1 MKKILLFITG
11 LMLAVCASAQV
22 YLRGNG
28 DASYSVNEEFLFTD
42 NGDGTHTL
50 TKSFELKSDFKIA
63 TSDWSVFN
71 FGSAGEEAKVGT
83 IRVLNGTDNNVSVS
97 SLINVT
103 SMTLD
108 TNANTL
114 TIVGEN
120 AGEITY
126 SSWTICGVGEL
137 LGDAWSPASTINV
150 MTESDGVYTL
160 IKKNVSL
167 SSDFI
172 TDADNPEKATL
183 GYGYKVVA
191 DAQWGIKEYP
201 ADGTNQFVKISKDG
215 IYDIIF
221 TFNPSTKELSASA
234 TLISE
239 SGNNNTDDEE
249 HPESGA
255 VNVLYYSY
263 DSRNMTATVD
273 YCANCTGSIVI
284 PASITIETG
293 YDEFEYETYS
303 VTRIGTNAFSGRS
316 GLTSI
321 TIPNSVTSIGDYA
334 FSRCSGLTSII
345 IPSSVTFIAVGA
357 FSGCSGLTSI
367 IIPSSVTEISGSAFE
382 DCSGL
387 TSVTI
392 PNSVTSIG
400 VSAFFGCSGLTS
412 ITIPNGVTEISH
424 SAFEDCSGLTS
435 VTIPNS
441 VTRIGTDAFYG
452 CSSLTSVTIGDNV
465 SDISCTA
472 FLRCINLTNFNIS
485 LGNKS
490 YSYENGV
497 LFNKDKTKLVSFL
510 HSNTETNYIIPN
522 SVTSIGYGA
531 FYLCSSLTS
540 LTIPANI
547 NEIGE
552 EAFYGCNNLKRITI
566 NSKTVPITNY
576 EWVDYLFGTYIA
588 YLYVPCEALE
598 NYELDNVFGRFKYI
612 RCIEEE
618 EETPED
624 VEIEVDD
631 NGNVNIKWPPTEGAN
646 SYKLLVSQGGEVFCT
661 LLFNSM
667 GQLTSIDLSKRS
679 ASVGFQF
686 TVTGLT
692 EGSKYGY
699 EMTALSEDNEVL
711 DYYAGAFITNGYKE
725 DDDVTT
731 SVNET
736 VNSANI
742 TVSGGTISAD
752 ADFTIYNTVGKDVTA
767 LNGSLQPGVY
777 IISIGEDIVKVM
789 VR

>member
-71 FGSAGEEAKVGT
+71 FGSAGEEAQVGT
-83 IRVLNGTDNNVSVS
+83 IGVLNGTDSNIPVN

-137 LGDAWSPASTINV
+137 LGDAWYPASTINV

-201 ADGTNQFVKISKDG
+201 ADGTNKFVKISKDG

-221 TFNPSTKELSASA
+221 TFNPSTKELSAST

-249 HPESGA
+249 HTESGA
-255 VNVLYYSY
+255 VNVLRYSFY
-263 DSRNMTATVD
+263 EESMTASVE

-284 PASITIETG
+284 PASITIEPD
-293 YDEFEYETYS
+293 YDELESKTY
-303 VTRIGTNAFSGRS
+303 
-316 GLTSI
+316 
-321 TIPNSVTSIGDYA
+321 SVTSIGDD
-334 FSRCSGLTSII
+334 
-345 IPSSVTFIAVGA
+345 A

-367 IIPSSVTEISGSAFE
+367 TISN
-382 DCSGL
+382 
-387 TSVTI
+387 I
-392 PNSVTSIG
+392 VTSIG
-400 VSAFFGCSGLTS
+400 DGAFSGCSGLTS
-412 ITIPNGVTEISH
+412 ITIPNGVTKISQLV
-424 SAFEDCSGLTS
+424 FKNCSGLTS

-441 VTRIGTDAFYG
+441 VTKIDRHAFSG

-472 FLRCINLTNFNIS
+472 FLRCINLTNFNLS

-522 SVTSIGYGA
+522 SVTSIGDGA
-531 FYLCSSLTS
+531 FYDYSSLTS
-540 LTIPANI
+540 VTIPANI
-547 NEIGE
+547 NEIGD
-552 EAFYGCNNLKRITI
+552 EAFGGCNNLKRITI
-566 NSKTVPITNY
+566 NSKTVPITDY
-576 EWVDYLFGTYIA
+576 ELVEYLFGTYIA

-736 VNSANI
+736 VNSTNI

-752 ADFTIYNTVGKDVTA
+752 ADFTIYNTVGKDVTV

-777 IISIGEDIVKVM
+777 IISIGEDVVKVM
-789 VR
+789 VK

>member
-1 MKKILLFITG
+1 
-11 LMLAVCASAQV
+11 MLAVCASAQV

-28 DASYSVNEEFLFTD
+28 DASYSVKEEFLFTD

-83 IRVLNGTDNNVSVS
+83 IRVLNGTDNNVSVN

-201 ADGTNQFVKISKDG
+201 ADGTNQFLKISKDG

-239 SGNNNTDDEE
+239 SGNNNTEDEE

-255 VNVLYYSY
+255 VNVLSYSFY
-263 DSRNMTATVD
+263 GENMTASVE

-284 PASITIETG
+284 PASITIESD
-293 YDEFEYETYS
+293 YDESKTYS
-303 VTRIGTNAFSGRS
+303 VTSIGHDAFNGCSSLTSINIPNGVTSIGVSAFNGCS

-321 TIPNSVTSIGDYA
+321 TIPSSVTSIGMNA
-334 FSRCSGLTSII
+334 FS
-345 IPSSVTFIAVGA
+345 
-357 FSGCSGLTSI
+357 
-367 IIPSSVTEISGSAFE
+367 
-382 DCSGL
+382 
-387 TSVTI
+387 
-392 PNSVTSIG
+392 
-400 VSAFFGCSGLTS
+400 GCSGLTS
-412 ITIPNGVTEISH
+412 ITIPNGVTSIES
-424 SAFEDCSGLTS
+424 SAFSGCSSLTS

-441 VTRIGTDAFYG
+441 VTMIGMNAFDG
-452 CSSLTSVTIGDNV
+452 CNDLTSVTIGDNV
-465 SDISCTA
+465 SDIYYSA

-522 SVTSIGYGA
+522 SVTSIGDGA
-531 FYLCSSLTS
+531 FLGNSSLIS
-540 LTIPANI
+540 VTIPANI

-552 EAFYGCNNLKRITI
+552 LAFYGCNNLKKITI

-598 NYELDNVFGRFKYI
+598 NYELDNVFGQFKYI

-767 LNGSLQPGVY
+767 LNGSLPAGVY
-777 IISIGEDIVKVM
+777 IISKGEDVVKVM

>member
-50 TKSFELKSDFKIA
+50 TKSFELKYDFKIA
-63 TSDWSVFN
+63 TSDWSILN
-71 FGSAGEEAKVGT
+71 FGFAGDEAEVGT
-83 IRVLNGTDNNVSVS
+83 IRVLNGTDSNIPVN

-137 LGDAWSPASTINV
+137 LGDAWYPASTINV

-167 SSDFI
+167 RSDFI

-191 DAQWGIKEYP
+191 DAQWGIKQYP
-201 ADGTNQFVKISKDG
+201 ADGANQFVKISKDG
-215 IYDIIF
+215 IYDVIF

-255 VNVLYYSY
+255 VNVLGYRF
-263 DSRNMTATVD
+263 DRENMTAAV
-273 YCANCTGSIVI
+273 YGRANCTGSIVI
-284 PASITIETG
+284 PASITIEPD
-293 YDEFEYETYS
+293 YDEFESKTYS
-303 VTRIGTNAFSGRS
+303 VTSICEGAFYG
-316 GLTSI
+316 
-321 TIPNSVTSIGDYA
+321 
-334 FSRCSGLTSII
+334 CSGLTSVT
-345 IPSSVTFIAVGA
+345 IPSSVTFIG
-357 FSGCSGLTSI
+357 
-367 IIPSSVTEISGSAFE
+367 GSAFKN
-382 DCSGL
+382 CSGL

-392 PNSVTSIG
+392 PNSVTKIE
-400 VSAFFGCSGLTS
+400 
-412 ITIPNGVTEISH
+412 P
-424 SAFEDCSGLTS
+424 
-435 VTIPNS
+435 
-441 VTRIGTDAFYG
+441 DAFYG

-465 SDISCTA
+465 SYIHPSA
-472 FLRCINLTNFNIS
+472 FLRCINLINFNIS
-485 LGNKS
+485 LGNIS

-522 SVTSIGYGA
+522 SVTSIGYEA
-531 FYLCSSLTS
+531 FFYHSSLTS

-547 NEIGE
+547 NEIAE
-552 EAFYGCNNLKRITI
+552 EAFFGCNNLKKITI

-576 EWVDYLFGTYIA
+576 EGGDYLFGTYIA